1 MHSRE
6 FAKLMFY
13 MCMPSLVAA
22 AAVET
27 LFDYTL

>member
-1 MHSRE
+1 
-6 FAKLMFY
+6 
-13 MCMPSLVAA
+13 MPSLVAA